1 MGKDVEPAC
10 FDRVTYQFCDI
21 GRIEAAFECLC
32 ISPVPLCIIAVH
44 VERNGTAEVDWAV
57 ATVVE
62 HAGLD
67 PAWAQ
72 HADTDRA
79 ALELRGQ
86 HLGQSHRG
94 KLRRRVGACERRS
107 DETVHGSRV
116 DDVAFLSVRL
126 HMRKKDLQA
135 VNKSF

>member
-10 FDRVTYQFCDI
+10 YDGVAYQSCDI
-21 GRIEAAFECLC
+21 GRIEATFECLC
-32 ISPVPLCIIAVH
+32 ISPVPLGIIAVH

-57 ATVVE
+57 SAVVE

-67 PAWAQ
+67 PAWTQ

-86 HLGQSHRG
+86 HLG
-94 KLRRRVGACERRS
+94 
-107 DETVHGSRV
+107 
-116 DDVAFLSVRL
+116 
-126 HMRKKDLQA
+126 
-135 VNKSF
+135 